1 MLTKIKEFAYIQ
13 KKFTKTSPIFFSWGG
28 GGARRASPGS
38 AFGKHSCTYRIL
50 YNQKQGMGRIR
61 KDGEDSTRIQSDSK
75 TTQSKQQSKARE
87 EEDSTSTHSKGWGG
101 FNNNSKQGVGR
112 IQQQLKARGGE
123 DSTTTCTLV
132 LTCLSWWTR
141 ESFKW
146 FALPQLTFIYIWY
159 QELSV
164 IRKGFFVKRVR
175 KLNRI
180 KININ
185 HMNVASSFC
194 CHTLLETFQYR
205 YQAHIDFCFRR
216 NHPTQI
222 SISFHQSINYPSILC
237 GHFCLSNNK
246 PYKVTRSM

>member
-1 MLTKIKEFAYIQ
+1 M
-13 KKFTKTSPIFFSWGG
+13 
-28 GGARRASPGS
+28 
-38 AFGKHSCTYRIL
+38 
-50 YNQKQGMGRIR
+50 
-61 KDGEDSTRIQSDSK
+61 
-75 TTQSKQQSKARE
+75 
-87 EEDSTSTHSKGWGG
+87 
-101 FNNNSKQGVGR
+101 GR
-112 IQQQLKARGGE
+112 IQQQLKARGGM
-123 DSTTTCTLV
+123 DLTTTCTLV

-205 YQAHIDFCFRR
+205 FQALIDFCFCR

-222 SISFHQSINYPSILC
+222 SISFHQSINYSSILC